1 MIDQNPIYDALVIG
15 SGLGGLVSAVI
26 LAKEGKRVCV
36 IEKNNQF
43 GGNLQ
48 TFSREKKIFDTGV
61 HYLGGLSKGQNLYR
75 YFSYLGIISELDLE
89 IMPEVFDKIYFEH
102 TDTSY
107 PIAQGYDAFIRH
119 LCAYF
124 PNQAEA
130 LEQYVK
136 DLQSTCAAF
145 PLYNLQVHEGYEKQ
159 VMQRG
164 VKEYFAQLTNDP
176 VLRAVLIG
184 TNFLYA
190 GSGEDTPFYVHALTV
205 NSYLQSAY
213 RCNKG
218 GSQIAKLL
226 IKELRKHGGHAVK
239 REEVT
244 AMQVNNGRV
253 ESIMTKQGNRYY
265 ADMFI
270 SNLDPRVSIAMAG
283 ETHFRSSFVKRIQN
297 LEVTTSAF
305 SLHVVLQPQTLKYI
319 DYNLYGHSDTDSVW
333 TASSYE
339 SKDWPAMFM
348 VSMTEDPSHQGYAD
362 TLTILTYMHFDEVKV
377 WQHSHRTVVQ
387 QDDRG
392 SGYKR
397 FKQLKAQILLDVV
410 SGALPGLNDAVRNT
424 YVSTPLSYRDYI
436 GMYQGNLYG
445 HRKLADAP
453 LKTYI
458 SPSTK
463 IDNLFFTGHAI
474 AMHGVLGVT
483 IGAVATCGEILG
495 KSYLFEKIRRETDV
509 TI

>member
-36 IEKNNQF
+36 LEKNNQF

-61 HYLGGLSKGQNLYR
+61 HYLGGLAKGQNLYR
-75 YFSYLGIISELDLE
+75 YFSYLGIIADLDLE

-102 TDTSY
+102 TNISY
-107 PIAQGYDAFIRH
+107 PIAQGYDAFIKH
-119 LCAYF
+119 LSVCF
-124 PNQAEA
+124 PNQTGA
-130 LEQYVK
+130 LERYVK
-136 DLQSTCAAF
+136 DLQATCAAF
-145 PLYNLQVHEGYEKQ
+145 PLYNLQAHEGSEKR
-159 VMQRG
+159 VMQLG
-164 VKEYFAQLTNDP
+164 VKEYFAQLTSDP
-176 VLRAVLIG
+176 ILRAVLIG

-226 IKELRKHGGHAVK
+226 IKELRKYGGHAFK
-239 REEVT
+239 REEVS
-244 AMQVNNGRV
+244 AMQVENGRV
-253 ESIMTKQGNRYY
+253 ESITTKQGNRYY
-265 ADMFI
+265 ADLFI
-270 SNLDPRVSIAMAG
+270 SNLDPRASIAMAG

-305 SLHVVLQPQTLKYI
+305 SLHVVLQPQRLKYI
-319 DYNLYGHSDTDSVW
+319 DFNLYGHRDTDSVW

-348 VSMTEDPSHQGYAD
+348 VSMTEDRSHPGYAD
-362 TLTILTYMHFDEVKV
+362 TLTILTYMHFDEVKA
-377 WQHSHRTVVQ
+377 WQHSHSTVVQ
-387 QDDRG
+387 QGDRG
-392 SGYKR
+392 PEYKQ
-397 FKQLKAQILLDVV
+397 FKQLKAQILMDAV
-410 SGALPGLNDAVRNT
+410 SDALPGLHDAVQST

-436 GMYQGNLYG
+436 GMHHGNLYG
-445 HRKLADAP
+445 HRKLAEAP

-458 SPSTK
+458 APSTK
-463 IDNLFFTGHAI
+463 IANLFFTGHAT

-483 IGAVATCGEILG
+483 IGAVATCGVILG

-509 TI
+509 TV